1 MASLS
6 SSSDSSDSEAGEEDP
21 TCGQYGS
28 PEGADN
34 EGSVTVHGLRPQVQ
48 LQTQPDGTQSQD
60 PDTAVDVCTTAIG
73 RSHSQAVI
81 SALPLP
87 AAEAFGMNIGA
98 TNPHS
103 DGTEIPVMLTV
114 VGQQESAVDAMLPAV
129 PQLPARRP
137 TGQLATAIH
146 EHICHIMHGMAQL
159 QLIDNKGRGSSV
171 AGHNDDVAEELNKNG
186 DVDLRQA
193 RHIRQNERIR
203 KMCVACWEREKEVT
217 LVPCEHECL
226 CYRCFIDP
234 DFSLRDP
241 RQCPV
246 CRRAF
251 DGCRLTPHLQT
262 EVLSRSQM
270 P

>member
-21 TCGQYGS
+21 TCGQYEP
-28 PEGADN
+28 PESADN

-48 LQTQPDGTQSQD
+48 LQRTQPDGTQSQD
-60 PDTAVDVCTTAIG
+60 RDTAVDVYTTAIG

-103 DGTEIPVMLTV
+103 DGTEAPVMLPF

-146 EHICHIMHGMAQL
+146 EHICRIMHGMHF
-159 QLIDNKGRGSSV
+159 IDNKGRGSSV
-171 AGHNDDVAEELNKNG
+171 PGYNDEDLAEELDKNG

-246 CRRAF
+246 CRHVF
-251 DGCRLTPHLQT
+251 YGCRLTPRLQA